1 MANDNKEK
9 NVWQILFI
17 ISMCISVVALGFIGW
32 YLYQDYA
39 AQKAAEELQEAVVV
53 ESVAEE
59 EETKD
64 VEIDDG
70 VEGEEADLPEN
81 ILTELD
87 NPIDFATL
95 QGINSELY
103 AWIRIEDTNIDYP
116 IAQREGDHE
125 FYLHHDMYGT
135 ERYAGS
141 IYTEDYNSKDF
152 LNPVTVI
159 YGHNMKN
166 GSMFHDLRKYE
177 DKTFFK
183 EHPYVYIYTPDAVR
197 KYEVFA
203 AYTYDDRHLLT
214 TYNFSDNAVYTQ
226 YLEDV
231 QRGMTMS
238 ANLRDD
244 IWVSG
249 EDRII
254 TLSTCVGSGDTG
266 QRFLVQAVLIEEQY
280 SRQ

>member
-1 MANDNKEK
+1 MANDNKGK